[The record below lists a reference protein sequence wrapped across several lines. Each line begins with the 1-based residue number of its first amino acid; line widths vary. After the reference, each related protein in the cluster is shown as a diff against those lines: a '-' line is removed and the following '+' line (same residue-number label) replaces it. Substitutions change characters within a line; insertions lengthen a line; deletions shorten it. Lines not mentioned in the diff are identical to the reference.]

1 MKYLTI
7 IWLFFSV
14 GVFAQKQ
21 VRGRVVRDTIPLSGA
36 HVMNLYTNAVTTTDA
51 NGYFTLK
58 ASERNPLQIT
68 FVGMQTVYHTLT
80 KVDFGFGGVL
90 IQMKEQVN
98 QLDEVEVSKYQGV
111 SAQRLGILQHTP
123 VERTFAEKRLYSAT
137 HSAGGNLLSI
147 DLLINTI
154 SGRKKL
160 LKKIVANE
168 QNLAVANYIRE
179 NMKVF
184 LQKELKLNEEEIDV
198 LAYYVMERTEFHDL
212 VRKKENKQMEF
223 MLIEAWG
230 EYQRLAKAEK

>member
-1 MKYLTI
+1 M
-7 IWLFFSV
+7 
-14 GVFAQKQ
+14 
-21 VRGRVVRDTIPLSGA
+21 
-36 HVMNLYTNAVTTTDA
+36 
-51 NGYFTLK
+51 
-58 ASERNPLQIT
+58 
-68 FVGMQTVYHTLT
+68 
-80 KVDFGFGGVL
+80 
-90 IQMKEQVN
+90 
-98 QLDEVEVSKYQGV
+98 
-111 SAQRLGILQHTP
+111 
-123 VERTFAEKRLYSAT
+123 YSAT

-168 QNLAVANYIRE
+168 QNLAVASYIRE

-198 LAYYVMERTEFHDL
+198 LAYYVMERSEFHDL